1 MLLYVVIEREI
12 MRTLTILFISVK
24 NTITVLL
31 LAQTFLFLS
40 GFSQLSAQENEDEA
54 FTKTSMPNTEEN
66 FLEDSIAENSL
77 EKKVFDFNG
86 IARNDS
92 LLLCFPK
99 DVISFATKGKNQ
111 CLFSNIFELRFVLDI
126 NKNDFNIYT
135 DIRTFLYLGE
145 IAKQKAKSLTQNS
158 GSASVGSFQKSA
170 GVEFKLMRSFLR
182 YFISNGRGG
191 QLTLGKTYISLGN
204 RGIFNP
210 FELNQGIR
218 FSDMSYA
225 KEGVLAL
232 EYYVPWQETSGVKFF
247 VGSRDIFFEHPVFGI
262 APQVHVGTFK
272 LGMVFS
278 RFQKNHNI
286 VGFYF
291 KGDAV
296 IGIEGSY
303 SLSLL
308 DKKDKASKKGFY
320 HFSEMNIGIDYSLFG
335 GRFFF
340 AIQYYFDE
348 AGAKKSS
355 AYKKLLHSSF
365 MGQHYMKLVLSYK
378 IDEFYQ
384 LELDMLMNFT
394 DISFLFLPS
403 FTTQLANAL
412 SLKLQLVIPTA
423 KGVSKKKEFSQA
435 SFSATAILLRLEG
448 KF

>member
-1 MLLYVVIEREI
+1 MK
-12 MRTLTILFISVK
+12 TPAILHISVK
-24 NTITVLL
+24 HTITVLL
-31 LAQTFLFLS
+31 LAQVFSVLF
-40 GFSQLSAQENEDEA
+40 GVSQLSAQENQDET
-54 FTKTSMPNTEEN
+54 FTETSVPSTAEN
-66 FLEDSIAENSL
+66 FSKDSFAEDL
-77 EKKVFDFNG
+77 FKKKVFDSNG

-99 DVISFATKGKNQ
+99 NITPVATVGKDQ

-135 DIRTFLYLGE
+135 DIRMFLYLGE
-145 IAKQKAKSLTQNS
+145 IAKQKAKSLAQNR
-158 GSASVGSFQKSA
+158 GSASIGAFQKSA

-191 QLTLGKTYISLGN
+191 QLTLGKTYINLGN
-204 RGIFNP
+204 QGIFNP

-225 KEGVLAL
+225 KEGLLAL

-247 VGSRDIFFEHPVFGI
+247 VGSRDVFFEQPVFGV

-278 RFQKNHNI
+278 RFQKNHNL

-308 DKKDKASKKGFY
+308 DKKDKANKKGYY
-320 HFSEMNIGIDYSLFG
+320 HFSEMNIGIDYSFFG
-335 GRFFF
+335 GKFFF

-365 MGQHYMKLVLSYK
+365 MGQHYIQLALSYK

-384 LELDMLMNFT
+384 LQLDTLMNFT

-403 FTTQLANAL
+403 FTAQLANAL
-412 SLKLQLVIPTA
+412 SLKLQLIIPSA